1 VERHD
6 NVSEPTESRH
16 VPFGPE
22 LVLTFGRSVGFAV
35 TFLIPVVLVRV
46 FDQATF
52 GTYKQIFLVF
62 ATLYYIAQ
70 VGLAESLFYFVPQ
83 SQERRGAYVANAAI
97 GLGAL
102 GLVSGALL
110 WAGAPAIAAWL
121 NNAALAAYL
130 PWVGVF
136 LLLMLVS
143 AGLEIVLI
151 ARGRFVWAAASYG
164 LSDFL
169 RSVLFIV
176 PALVTRRLE
185 WVVFGAVAFAAL
197 RMVVT
202 IGYFAGEFRSALR
215 PGEGAFREQ
224 LSYALPFGAAV
235 LIETIQGNLH
245 QYVVSARFDA
255 ATFAIYAVGC
265 LQIPFVDFVAGPAGN
280 VMMVRMGERLAEKD
294 RGAVLALWH
303 QTTVRLALIFFPL
316 TALLLVLGR
325 DLIVVLFTS
334 AYAASV
340 PIFLVWTLSILFS
353 VLQTDGVLRVF
364 ARTRFLLLVNVAR
377 LLLILGS
384 ISWFLST
391 FGLMGAVL
399 VTLSGVIL
407 AKGLMLF
414 DMSRL
419 LKVGL
424 GGLLPWRGLLGT
436 AALSV
441 AAAAPAWA
449 VMRALAHHPLAGL
462 AAAGST
468 YSVIYLAAL
477 AGIHRRRGAGGGA
490 VKTLRPVRA
499 EGA

>member
-6 NVSEPTESRH
+6 IVSQPKEILR

-22 LVLTFGRSVGFAV
+22 LVLTLGRSVGFAA
-35 TFLIPVVLVRV
+35 TFFIPVVLVRV
-46 FDQATF
+46 FDPTTF
-52 GTYKQIFLVF
+52 GTYKQLFLVF

-70 VGLAESLFYFVPQ
+70 VGMAESLFYFVPKT
-83 SQERRGAYVANAAI
+83 EGRRGTYVANAAI
-97 GLGAL
+97 GLMAL

-110 WAGAPAIAAWL
+110 WAGAPAIGAWL
-121 NNAALAAYL
+121 NNPVLAAYL
-130 PWVGVF
+130 PWVGAF

-151 ARGRFVWAAASYG
+151 SRGRFVWAATSYG
-164 LSDFL
+164 LSDLL
-169 RSVLFIV
+169 RAVLFIV

-185 WVVFGAVAFAAL
+185 WVLYGAVAFAAV
-197 RMVVT
+197 RVVVA
-202 IGYFAGEFRSALR
+202 IGYFLGEFRGALR
-215 PGEGAFREQ
+215 PGQGALKEQ

-255 ATFAIYAVGC
+255 ATFALYAVGC

-280 VMMVRMGERLAEKD
+280 VMMVRMSERRADTD
-294 RGAVLALWH
+294 RSALLSLWH
-303 QTTVRLALIFFPL
+303 QTTLRLALIFFPL

-325 DLIVVLFTS
+325 DLIVTLFTP

-340 PIFLVWTLSILFS
+340 PIFLVWSLSILFP

-364 ARTRFLLLVNVAR
+364 ARTRFLLMVNVIR
-377 LLLILGS
+377 LLLILGT

-399 VTLSGVIL
+399 VTLAGMIL

-414 DMSRL
+414 EVSRL
-419 LKVGL
+419 LVTGL
-424 GGLLPWRGLLGT
+424 RELLPWRSLAATAGL
-436 AALSV
+436 
-441 AAAAPAWA
+441 AAAVAIPAWM
-449 VMRALAHHPLAGL
+449 VMKALEVHPLAGL
-462 AAAGST
+462 AAAGIT
-468 YSVIYLAAL
+468 YASIYLAVL
-477 AGIHRRRGAGGGA
+477 AGFHRIRGARGGA
-490 VKTLRPVRA
+490 LDTLRAMHA
-499 EGA
+499 EGG

>member
-1 VERHD
+1 MSR
-6 NVSEPTESRH
+6 PAESRA

-22 LVLTFGRSVGFAV
+22 LVLTLGRSVGFAV
-35 TFLIPVVLVRV
+35 TFFIPVVLVRV

-52 GTYKQIFLVF
+52 GTYKQLFLVF

-70 VGLAESLFYFVPQ
+70 VGMAESLFYFVPQ
-83 SQERRGAYVANAAI
+83 AQGRRGAYVANAAV

-102 GLVSGALL
+102 GLASGALL
-110 WAGAPAIAAWL
+110 WAGAPAIAVWL

-130 PWVGVF
+130 PWIGAF

-151 ARGRFVWAAASYG
+151 ARGRFVWAASSYG
-164 LSDFL
+164 LSDLL
-169 RSVLFIV
+169 RAALFIV

-185 WVVFGAVAFAAL
+185 WVLVGAVAFAAL
-197 RMVVT
+197 RGVVT
-202 IGYFAGEFRSALR
+202 LGYFVGEFRGALR
-215 PGEGAFREQ
+215 PGNGALKEQ

-255 ATFAIYAVGC
+255 ATFALYAVGC
-265 LQIPFVDFVAGPAGN
+265 LQIPFVDLVAGPAGS
-280 VMMVRMGERLAEKD
+280 VMMVRMSERLADKD
-294 RGAVLALWH
+294 RGSVVALWH
-303 QTTVRLALIFFPL
+303 QTTLRLALIFFPL

-334 AYAASV
+334 TYAASV
-340 PIFLVWTLSILFS
+340 PIFLVWSLSILFP

-364 ARTRFLLLVNVAR
+364 ARTRFLLLVNVTR

-399 VTLSGVIL
+399 VTLSGMIV

-424 GGLLPWRGLLGT
+424 RGLLPWRGLVAT
-436 AALSV
+436 AGLAV

-449 VMRALAHHPLAGL
+449 VMKALTDHPLAGL
-462 AAAGST
+462 AAAGMT
-468 YSVIYLAAL
+468 YASIYLAAL
-477 AGIHRRRGAGGGA
+477 AGIHGRRRAGGG
-490 VKTLRPVRA
+490 VVETLQAVRA
-499 EGA
+499 EGG

>member
-1 VERHD
+1 VERHGI
-6 NVSEPTESRH
+6 VSQPAESRG
-16 VPFGPE
+16 VPFWPE
-22 LVLTFGRSVGFAV
+22 LVLTLGRSAGFAV

-52 GTYKQIFLVF
+52 GAYKQLFLVF
-62 ATLYYIAQ
+62 ATLYFIAQ
-70 VGLAESLFYFVPQ
+70 GGMAESLFYFVPQ
-83 SQERRGAYVANAAI
+83 AQGRRGAYVANAAI
-97 GLGAL
+97 GLGVM

-121 NNAALAAYL
+121 NNPALAAHL
-130 PWVGVF
+130 PWIGAF

-151 ARGRFVWAAASYG
+151 ARGRFAWAAASYG
-164 LSDFL
+164 LSDLL
-169 RSVLFIV
+169 RSALFIL
-176 PALVTRRLE
+176 PALITRRLE
-185 WVVFGAVAFAAL
+185 WVLAGAVAFAAL
-197 RMVVT
+197 RVVVT
-202 IGYFAGEFRSALR
+202 LGYFAGEFKGALR
-215 PGEGAFREQ
+215 PGNGALKEQ

-235 LIETIQGNLH
+235 LIEAIQGNLH
-245 QYVVSARFDA
+245 QYVVSARFDT
-255 ATFAIYAVGC
+255 ATFALYAVGC

-280 VMMVRMGERLAEKD
+280 VMMVRMSERLADEN
-294 RGAVLALWH
+294 RGAVVGLWH
-303 QTTVRLALIFFPL
+303 QTTLRLALIFFPL

-325 DLIVVLFTS
+325 DLIVVLFTP

-340 PIFLVWTLSILFS
+340 PIFLVWSLAILFP

-377 LLLILGS
+377 LVLILGS

-399 VTLSGVIL
+399 VTLSGMIV

-424 GGLLPWRGLLGT
+424 RGLLPWRGLGAT
-436 AALSV
+436 AALAA

-449 VMRALAHHPLAGL
+449 VMKALADHPLAGL
-462 AAAGST
+462 VFAGLT
-468 YSVIYLAAL
+468 YASIYLAAL
-477 AGIHRRRGAGGGA
+477 AAVHMRRGTGGGA
-490 VKTLRPVRA
+490 VKTLQAVRA
-499 EGA
+499 EGG